1 LLSAIALRNHCLRLA
16 DMIPYVGRR
25 LLGAIPVL
33 WGVATL
39 VFVIMR
45 LLPGDPAALMLSEAG
60 GSAQAI
66 TELRA
71 ELGLDKPLIAQYGRY
86 LLQLAHADLG
96 TSLFT
101 QRPVAETIGEQ
112 MPSTIELAVASILV
126 AIILDIALGVVAA
139 ARAGP
144 WLDVLVMAF
153 SVSGISIP
161 IFWSALLLIW
171 LFALVL
177 GWLPATGQGEAKHL
191 VLPAI
196 VLGFAS
202 AGSITRLVRASL
214 LEVMAQDFVNTARAK
229 GLAEPTIL
237 FRHTLKNAFIPVI
250 TIVGLQFGF
259 LLGGTVVIETVFSRP
274 GLGHLLVNAI
284 LWKDL
289 PLVQGIVLLVALMYT
304 LVNLATDVAY
314 AYLDPRIHYG

>member
-1 LLSAIALRNHCLRLA
+1 ML
-16 DMIPYVGRR
+16 PYIGRR

-60 GSAQAI
+60 GSAQEI

-71 ELGLDKPLIAQYGRY
+71 ELGLDDSLITQYGRY
-86 LLQLAHADLG
+86 LLRLAQADLG

-101 QRPVAETIGEQ
+101 QRSVVDTIGEQ
-112 MPSTIELAVASILV
+112 LLSTIELAIA
-126 AIILDIALGVVAA
+126 AIAIATTLGVSLGVIAA
-139 ARAGP
+139 AKHGT
-144 WLDVLVMAF
+144 WLDTLVMAI

-171 LFALVL
+171 LFALIL
-177 GWLPATGQGEAKHL
+177 GWLPATGKGGVGHL
-191 VLPAI
+191 ILPAY

-202 AGSITRLVRASL
+202 AGAVTRLVRASL
-214 LEVMAQDFVNTARAK
+214 LDVMEQDYVSTARAK
-229 GLAEPTIL
+229 GLAERTVL
-237 FRHTLKNAFIPVI
+237 FRHALKNAFIPVI
-250 TIVGLQFGF
+250 SIIGLQFGF
-259 LLGGTVVIETVFSRP
+259 LLGGTVVIETIFSRP

-289 PLVQGIVLLVALMYT
+289 PLVQGIVLLVALIYT

>member
-1 LLSAIALRNHCLRLA
+1 
-16 DMIPYVGRR
+16 MIPYIGRR
-25 LLGAIPVL
+25 LFGAIPVL

-39 VFVIMR
+39 VFAIMR

-66 TELRA
+66 AELRT
-71 ELGLDKPLIAQYGRY
+71 ELGLDEAVIAQYGRY
-86 LLQLAHADLG
+86 LVQLARADLG

-101 QRPVAETIGEQ
+101 QRSVAETIGEQ
-112 MPSTIELAVASILV
+112 MPSTIELAIAAILV
-126 AIILDIALGVVAA
+126 AVILGIALGVVAA
-139 ARAGP
+139 ARRGT
-144 WLDVLVMAF
+144 WIDRLVMVI

-171 LFALVL
+171 LFSLRL
-177 GWLPATGQGEAKHL
+177 GWLPATGQGGAEHL

-214 LEVMAQDFVNTARAK
+214 LEMMGQDFISTARAK

-237 FRHTLKNAFIPVI
+237 FRHTLKNAFIPVV
-250 TIVGLQFGF
+250 TIIGLQFGF
-259 LLGGTVVIETVFSRP
+259 LLGGTVVVETVFSRP

-289 PLVQGIVLLVALMYT
+289 PLVQGIVLLVALIYT

>member
-1 LLSAIALRNHCLRLA
+1 ML
-16 DMIPYVGRR
+16 PYVGRR

-66 TELRA
+66 AELRT
-71 ELGLDKPLIAQYGRY
+71 ELGLHDSLITQYGRY
-86 LLQLAHADLG
+86 LVRLLQADLG

-101 QRPVAETIGEQ
+101 QRSVVETIGEQ
-112 MPSTIELAVASILV
+112 LFSTVELAIA
-126 AIILDIALGVVAA
+126 AIIVAAVLGVSLGIMAA
-139 ARAGP
+139 FRHGT
-144 WLDVLVMAF
+144 WLDTLVMAI

-171 LFALVL
+171 LFALTL
-177 GWLPATGQGEAKHL
+177 GWLPATGQGGAAHL
-191 VLPAI
+191 TLPAL

-202 AGSITRLVRASL
+202 AGAITRLVRASL
-214 LEVMAQDFVNTARAK
+214 LDVMEQDYVNTARAK
-229 GLAEPTIL
+229 GLAERTIL
-237 FRHTLKNAFIPVI
+237 FRHTLKNAFIPVLSI
-250 TIVGLQFGF
+250 IGLQFGF
-259 LLGGTVVIETVFSRP
+259 LLSGTVVIETIFSRP
-274 GLGHLLVNAI
+274 GLGQLLVHAI

-289 PLVQGIVLLVALMYT
+289 PLVQGVVLLVALLYT
-304 LVNLATDVAY
+304 LVNLVTDVAY

>member
-1 LLSAIALRNHCLRLA
+1 
-16 DMIPYVGRR
+16 MILYIGRR

-71 ELGLDKPLIAQYGRY
+71 ELGLDESLPTQYGRY
-86 LLQLAHADLG
+86 LIRLAQADLG

-101 QRPVAETIGEQ
+101 HRSVVATIGEQ
-112 MPSTIELAVASILV
+112 LFSTIELAVAAMLV
-126 AIILDIALGVVAA
+126 AIALGTTLGMVAA
-139 ARAGP
+139 IRHGT
-144 WLDVLVMAF
+144 WIDTFVMAI
-153 SVSGISIP
+153 SVAGISIP
-161 IFWSALLLIW
+161 IFWSAILLIW
-171 LFALVL
+171 LFALIL
-177 GWLPATGQGEAKHL
+177 GWLPATGQGGVSHL
-191 VLPAI
+191 ILPAL

-202 AGSITRLVRASL
+202 AGAITRLVRASL
-214 LEVMAQDFVNTARAK
+214 LDVMDQDFVSTARAK
-229 GLAEPTIL
+229 GLAERTIL

-250 TIVGLQFGF
+250 SIIGLQFGF
-259 LLGGTVVIETVFSRP
+259 LLGGTVVIETIFSRP
-274 GLGHLLVNAI
+274 GIGQLMVNAI

-289 PLVQGIVLLVALMYT
+289 PLVQGIVLLVALVYT

-314 AYLDPRIHYG
+314 AYLDPRIRYG

>member
-1 LLSAIALRNHCLRLA
+1 ML
-16 DMIPYVGRR
+16 PYIGRR

-60 GSAQAI
+60 GSAQEI
-66 TELRA
+66 TELRT
-71 ELGLDKPLIAQYGRY
+71 ELGLDDSLITQYGRY
-86 LLQLAHADLG
+86 LLRLAQADLG

-101 QRPVAETIGEQ
+101 QRSVVDTIGEQ
-112 MPSTIELAVASILV
+112 LLSTIELAVA
-126 AIILDIALGVVAA
+126 AIAIATTLGVSLGVIAA
-139 ARAGP
+139 AKHGT
-144 WLDVLVMAF
+144 WLDTLVMAI

-171 LFALVL
+171 LFALIL
-177 GWLPATGQGEAKHL
+177 GWLPATGKGGVGHL
-191 VLPAI
+191 ILPAS

-202 AGSITRLVRASL
+202 AGAVTRLVRASL
-214 LEVMAQDFVNTARAK
+214 LDVMEQDYVSTARAK
-229 GLAEPTIL
+229 GLAERTIL
-237 FRHTLKNAFIPVI
+237 FRHALKNAFIPVI
-250 TIVGLQFGF
+250 SIIGLQFGF
-259 LLGGTVVIETVFSRP
+259 LLGGTVVIETIFSRP

-289 PLVQGIVLLVALMYT
+289 PLVQGIVLLVALIYT

>member
-1 LLSAIALRNHCLRLA
+1 
-16 DMIPYVGRR
+16 MIPYIGRR

-66 TELRA
+66 AELRA
-71 ELGLDKPLIAQYGRY
+71 ELGLDDSLVTQYGRY
-86 LLQLAHADLG
+86 LLQLAQADLG
-96 TSLFT
+96 RSLFT
-101 QRPVAETIGEQ
+101 QRSVVETISEQ
-112 MPSTIELAVASILV
+112 LFSTIELAIA
-126 AIILDIALGVVAA
+126 AIVVAA
-139 ARAGP
+139 ASGIS
-144 WLDVLVMAF
+144 LGVLAAAKQGTWIDTFVMAI

-171 LFALVL
+171 LFALTL
-177 GWLPATGQGEAKHL
+177 DWLPATGQGGVAHL
-191 VLPAI
+191 ILPAF

-202 AGSITRLVRASL
+202 AGAVTRLVRASL
-214 LEVMAQDFVNTARAK
+214 LDVMEQDYVSTARAK
-229 GLAEPTIL
+229 GLAERTIL
-237 FRHTLKNAFIPVI
+237 FRHTLRNAFIPVLSI
-250 TIVGLQFGF
+250 IGLQFGF
-259 LLGGTVVIETVFSRP
+259 LLGGTVVIETIFSRP

-289 PLVQGIVLLVALMYT
+289 PLVQGIVLLVALIYT
-304 LVNLATDVAY
+304 LVNLTTDVAY

>member
-1 LLSAIALRNHCLRLA
+1 
-16 DMIPYVGRR
+16 
-25 LLGAIPVL
+25 
-33 WGVATL
+33 
-39 VFVIMR
+39 
-45 LLPGDPAALMLSEAG
+45 MLSEAG
-60 GSAQAI
+60 GSAQEI

-71 ELGLDKPLIAQYGRY
+71 ELGLDDSLVTQYGRY
-86 LLQLAHADLG
+86 LLRLAQADLG

-101 QRPVAETIGEQ
+101 QRSVVDTIGEQ
-112 MPSTIELAVASILV
+112 LLSTIELAIA
-126 AIILDIALGVVAA
+126 AIVIATTLGVALGVIAA
-139 ARAGP
+139 AKHGT
-144 WLDVLVMAF
+144 WLDALVMAI

-171 LFALVL
+171 LFALIL
-177 GWLPATGQGEAKHL
+177 GWLPATGKGGVGHL
-191 VLPAI
+191 ILPAS

-202 AGSITRLVRASL
+202 AGAVTRLVRAGL
-214 LEVMAQDFVNTARAK
+214 LDVMEQDYVSTARAK
-229 GLAEPTIL
+229 GLAEHTIL

-250 TIVGLQFGF
+250 SIIGLQFGF
-259 LLGGTVVIETVFSRP
+259 LLGGTVVIETIFSRP

-289 PLVQGIVLLVALMYT
+289 PLVQGIVLLVALIYT

>member
-1 LLSAIALRNHCLRLA
+1 ML
-16 DMIPYVGRR
+16 PYIGRR

-45 LLPGDPAALMLSEAG
+45 LVPGDPAALMLSESG

-66 TELRA
+66 AELRT
-71 ELGLDKPLIAQYGRY
+71 ELGLDDPLVVQYGQY
-86 LLQLAHADLG
+86 LARLAQADLG

-101 QRPVAETIGEQ
+101 QRSVMVTIGEQ
-112 MPSTIELAVASILV
+112 LLSTIELAIAAILV
-126 AIILDIALGVVAA
+126 AIILGTILGVMAA
-139 ARAGP
+139 ARHGTWIDTA
-144 WLDVLVMAF
+144 VMAF
-153 SVSGISIP
+153 SVTGISIP

-177 GWLPATGQGEAKHL
+177 GWLPATGQGGISHL
-191 VLPAI
+191 ILPAL

-202 AGSITRLVRASL
+202 AGAITRLVRASL
-214 LEVMAQDFVNTARAK
+214 LETMDQDFVSTARAK
-229 GLAEPTIL
+229 GLAEHTIL
-237 FRHTLKNAFIPVI
+237 IRHAMKNAFIPVI
-250 TIVGLQFGF
+250 SIIGLQFGF
-259 LLGGTVVIETVFSRP
+259 LLGGTVVIETIFSRP
-274 GLGHLLVNAI
+274 GIGQLMVNAI

-289 PLVQGIVLLVALMYT
+289 PLVQGIVLLVALVYT
-304 LVNLATDVAY
+304 LVNLATDLAY

>member
-1 LLSAIALRNHCLRLA
+1 ML
-16 DMIPYVGRR
+16 PYIGRR

-45 LLPGDPAALMLSEAG
+45 LVPGDPAALMLSESG

-66 TELRA
+66 AEFRT
-71 ELGLDKPLIAQYGRY
+71 ELGLDDPLVVQYGQY
-86 LLQLAHADLG
+86 LARLAQADLG

-101 QRPVAETIGEQ
+101 QRSVMVTIGEQ
-112 MPSTIELAVASILV
+112 LLSTIELAIAAILV
-126 AIILDIALGVVAA
+126 AIILGTILGVMAA
-139 ARAGP
+139 ARHGTWIDTA
-144 WLDVLVMAF
+144 VMAF
-153 SVSGISIP
+153 SVTGISIP

-177 GWLPATGQGEAKHL
+177 GWLPATGQGGISHL
-191 VLPAI
+191 ILPAL

-202 AGSITRLVRASL
+202 AGAITRLVRASL
-214 LEVMAQDFVNTARAK
+214 LETMDQDFVSTARAK
-229 GLAEPTIL
+229 GLAEHTIL
-237 FRHTLKNAFIPVI
+237 IRHAMKNAFIPVI
-250 TIVGLQFGF
+250 SIIGLQFGF
-259 LLGGTVVIETVFSRP
+259 LLGGTVVIETIFSRP
-274 GLGHLLVNAI
+274 GIGQLMVNAI

-289 PLVQGIVLLVALMYT
+289 PLVQGIVLLVALVYT
-304 LVNLATDVAY
+304 LVNLATDLAY

>member
-1 LLSAIALRNHCLRLA
+1 
-16 DMIPYVGRR
+16 MIRFIGRR

-60 GSAQAI
+60 GSAEAI
-66 TELRA
+66 AELRT
-71 ELGLDKPLIAQYGRY
+71 ELGLDDPLLTQYGRY
-86 LLQLAHADLG
+86 LTRLAQADLG

-101 QRPVAETIGEQ
+101 HRSVAATIGEQ
-112 MPSTIELAVASILV
+112 LLSTIELAIAAILV
-126 AIILDIALGVVAA
+126 AITLGVSSGVLAA
-139 ARAGP
+139 ARHGT
-144 WLDVLVMAF
+144 WLDTIVMAI
-153 SVSGISIP
+153 SISGISIP

-171 LFALVL
+171 LFALIL
-177 GWLPATGQGEAKHL
+177 GWLPATGQGGIGHL
-191 VLPAI
+191 VLPAL

-202 AGSITRLVRASL
+202 AGAVTRLVRAGL
-214 LEVMAQDFVNTARAK
+214 LEVMDQDFVSTARAK
-229 GLAEPTIL
+229 GLAERTIL
-237 FRHTLKNAFIPVI
+237 FRHSLKNAFIPVI
-250 TIVGLQFGF
+250 SIIGLQFGF
-259 LLGGTVVIETVFSRP
+259 LLGGTVVVETIFSRP
-274 GLGHLLVNAI
+274 GIGHLLVNAI

-289 PLVQGIVLLVALMYT
+289 PLVQGIVLLVALIYT

>member
-1 LLSAIALRNHCLRLA
+1 ML
-16 DMIPYVGRR
+16 PYIGRR

-60 GSAQAI
+60 GSAQEI
-66 TELRA
+66 TELRT
-71 ELGLDKPLIAQYGRY
+71 ELGLDDSLITQYGRY
-86 LLQLAHADLG
+86 LLRLAQADLG

-101 QRPVAETIGEQ
+101 QRSVVDTIGEQ
-112 MPSTIELAVASILV
+112 LLSTIELAVA
-126 AIILDIALGVVAA
+126 AIAIATTLGVSLGVIAA
-139 ARAGP
+139 AKHGT
-144 WLDVLVMAF
+144 WLDTLVMAI

-171 LFALVL
+171 LFALIL
-177 GWLPATGQGEAKHL
+177 GWLPATGKGGVGHL
-191 VLPAI
+191 ILPAS

-202 AGSITRLVRASL
+202 AGAVTRLVRASL
-214 LEVMAQDFVNTARAK
+214 LDVMEQDYVSTARAK
-229 GLAEPTIL
+229 GLAERTIL
-237 FRHTLKNAFIPVI
+237 FRHALKNAFIPVI
-250 TIVGLQFGF
+250 SIIGLQFGF
-259 LLGGTVVIETVFSRP
+259 LLGGTVVIETIFSRP

-289 PLVQGIVLLVALMYT
+289 PLVQGIVLLVALIYT

-314 AYLDPRIHYG
+314 AYIDPRIHYG